1 MKTACVALIL
11 ALIAAP
17 AAAIEKDI
25 PGTVHDTET
34 NRPCALRTKS
44 VKLWYNRIT
53 SADVVCYVDADDSII
68 RVFYHYTLDC
78 TGKMNIVQVQTRGG
92 ALNAY
97 TWERAGTHLYDIIS
111 VAICAA
117 PVAVVEKPSE

>member
-44 VKLWYNRIT
+44 VKLCTTASQVPTLSVMSMLTTRSSACSIT
-53 SADVVCYVDADDSII
+53 
-68 RVFYHYTLDC
+68 
-78 TGKMNIVQVQTRGG
+78 TR
-92 ALNAY
+92 L
-97 TWERAGTHLYDIIS
+97 T
-111 VAICAA
+111 A
-117 PVAVVEKPSE
+117 PAR